1 MEPTTIA
8 LLITSITTLL
18 LNIYQSVKSRHF
30 ESTCCGCMEC
40 AYVSEHH
47 DNNNKNSPRK
57 LSV

>member
-8 LLITSITTLL
+8 LLITTISTLL

-30 ESTCCGCMEC
+30 ESSCCGGCMEC
-40 AYVSEHH
+40 AYVSEHQSN
-47 DNNNKNSPRK
+47 DKNSPRK